1 MSLLI
6 RLAGGVLKTVSAA
19 RTAGRATGLDTPA
32 LDELHDGLSP
42 VRAQYMHARAHDL
55 AANVGAGQAAQ
66 PTDLAD
72 VGDGNPPGT
81 GDGFISDVIE
91 WFTDLLA
98 DRYRRDLAELAIR
111 TITRCPP

>member
-6 RLAGGVLKTVSAA
+6 DLAGGVIKAVSAA
-19 RTAGRATGLDTPA
+19 RSAGRATGLDTPA

-55 AANVGAGQAAQ
+55 AASAGAGQAAQ
-66 PTDLAD
+66 PTDPAD
-72 VGDGNPPGT
+72 VGDGDPPGT

-91 WFTDLLA
+91 WVTDLFS
-98 DRYRRDLAELAIR
+98 
-111 TITRCPP
+111 